1 MSSSKRERQPEAR
14 PRKGCGVVKLPLFC
28 LAASLFFGFL
38 APLGCDAQAVGARA
52 AAGYFSS
59 PIPLS
64 YQGDEEKKEIK
75 KESSFRRGLIV
86 AAGSFPF
93 SYFYTNLAFDLVRYA
108 ANDFDSLYAP
118 WPFRSLGT
126 VCIDSEETF
135 IRIGV
140 GAGLSLAIG
149 LASILGK

>member
-1 MSSSKRERQPEAR
+1 VS
-14 PRKGCGVVKLPLFC
+14 LPLFC
-28 LAASLFFGFL
+28 LAASLFLGFF
-38 APLGCDAQAVGARA
+38 APQGCDAQDAGASE

-64 YQGDEEKKEIK
+64 YQADEEKKEIK
-75 KESSFRRGLIV
+75 KESSLRRGLII

-108 ANDFDSLYAP
+108 ANGFDSLYAP

-126 VCIDSEETF
+126 VSIDSKETF

-149 LASILGK
+149 LAGILGK